1 MSAFQD
7 KEKLLK
13 DAGVE
18 VALRN
23 NDQHFIC
30 YKNGMFVDYWPKS
43 GLFIDRATSTKRNGI
58 KELVAFFES
67 VNQANEQ
74 PKQDRPLNSEGMT
87 LRDYFATH
95 AMEGMVTDVVI
106 DAQKIARMA
115 YELADAMMK
124 ERGKTQ

>member
-30 YKNGMFVDYWPKS
+30 FKNGVFVDYWPKTGVS
-43 GLFIDRATSTKRNGI
+43 IDRGTNTKRNGI
-58 KELVAFFES
+58 KELVAFFDA
-67 VNQANEQ
+67 VGQVKEQ
-74 PKQDRPLNSEGMT
+74 PKQIGR
-87 LRDYFATH
+87 AH
-95 AMEGMVTDVVI
+95 V
-106 DAQKIARMA
+106 
-115 YELADAMMK
+115 
-124 ERGKTQ
+124 